1 MPKNYTLDDILN
13 EYSGEEKHKSAVK
26 NKTVVKTEI
35 KSNGQTGKIEDTGYI
50 KIPSGGIPDETITYS
65 VKELEQINAPAKRPS
80 PSHRSGKFQ
89 VADIGRPNV
98 SYINSVKEVKKNPA
112 DLPPRPTDEIKYYDG
127 AVVTQNA
134 SDEEYAPKVRK
145 MSDSTRAK
153 EMRVKRRKKKQ
164 PEFTYEKESP
174 DGIYTKPQKKKAKF
188 VVAPEDTERKN
199 SPEKK
204 KAVNLS
210 ADSDPEALDVEIDV
224 SNLRTVNTDERKN
237 ETKTDNGAI
246 KDYDSFEDAGE
257 IRRSIT
263 DLKVSLSFR
272 LAVLAVLL
280 VFVTFISV
288 GELISLP
295 VPELLTRKNPAVFSC
310 VQLIIALLSM
320 MVSMDTVKSGL
331 LNLIKFKADTDSLA
345 AFSSL
350 SCAAASLA
358 CVINPKLIF
367 DGAVYIYTPIAVM
380 LMFFNA
386 MGKRLI
392 LQRAELNFDFVT
404 KDKNKHAI
412 VCVEDDAKA
421 ESFTRGT
428 IGDFPVLVTMK
439 RTNFIKDFSK
449 YTFSTDSGDKLCRAL
464 VPIIIVI
471 SALASLAVTFIKVQ
485 TADSAAA
492 VFALSIFTLYL
503 SACSCMAMPLIANIP
518 LGKASK
524 KYMRNHGIMLGY
536 QSVEDFYDANSVMI
550 DADTLFPAGSIRLC
564 SIKLFSDTKIDEAL
578 LDAASLTAHAGSILK
593 ELFSDVISGK
603 ENILSRVENFVY
615 EDSMGLCG
623 WINNK
628 RILFGNREL
637 MNSHNIEGIPTKTKE
652 SEFTENGKDAL
663 YLSVSGNL
671 AAMFIIEITA
681 GDSIKKSMKQLEKHD
696 MAVIIKTIDPFITI
710 NRISELFGFTDEL
723 LKIIPTRMMKDFD
736 AETRRTK
743 KISTSMA
750 CSGKF
755 TSFVQLLLGTKSIR
769 KTVSAGVILQSV
781 SALLG
786 LGLVSLHCLLGAFAD
801 LSPSWLLIYNLICTA
816 LTAIIVSVRKV

>member
-26 NKTVVKTEI
+26 NKTAVKTEI

-392 LQRAELNFDFVT
+392 LQE
-404 KDKNKHAI
+404 
-412 VCVEDDAKA
+412 
-421 ESFTRGT
+421 
-428 IGDFPVLVTMK
+428 P
-439 RTNFIKDFSK
+439 
-449 YTFSTDSGDKLCRAL
+449 
-464 VPIIIVI
+464 
-471 SALASLAVTFIKVQ
+471 SLI
-485 TADSAAA
+485 
-492 VFALSIFTLYL
+492 
-503 SACSCMAMPLIANIP
+503 LI
-518 LGKASK
+518 L
-524 KYMRNHGIMLGY
+524 
-536 QSVEDFYDANSVMI
+536 
-550 DADTLFPAGSIRLC
+550 
-564 SIKLFSDTKIDEAL
+564 
-578 LDAASLTAHAGSILK
+578 
-593 ELFSDVISGK
+593 
-603 ENILSRVENFVY
+603 
-615 EDSMGLCG
+615 
-623 WINNK
+623 
-628 RILFGNREL
+628 
-637 MNSHNIEGIPTKTKE
+637 
-652 SEFTENGKDAL
+652 
-663 YLSVSGNL
+663 
-671 AAMFIIEITA
+671 
-681 GDSIKKSMKQLEKHD
+681 
-696 MAVIIKTIDPFITI
+696 
-710 NRISELFGFTDEL
+710 
-723 LKIIPTRMMKDFD
+723 
-736 AETRRTK
+736 
-743 KISTSMA
+743 
-750 CSGKF
+750 
-755 TSFVQLLLGTKSIR
+755 
-769 KTVSAGVILQSV
+769 
-781 SALLG
+781 
-786 LGLVSLHCLLGAFAD
+786 
-801 LSPSWLLIYNLICTA
+801 
-816 LTAIIVSVRKV
+816 

>member
-26 NKTVVKTEI
+26 NKTAVKTEI

-50 KIPSGGIPDETITYS
+50 KIPYGGIPDETITYS

-518 LGKASK
+518 RGKASK

-578 LDAASLTAHAGSILK
+578 LDAVSLTAHAGSILK